1 MNTRGIKFIENVF
14 YSLDS
19 YLYMVCFFN
28 SIVLFEQVCGFCFK
42 STLIYIYF
50 SHQDMLNLEL
60 TTYYDKGPRF
70 SQQETTTLMG
80 GGGGGGLIEILI
92 FPTYFH
98 IFPFPP
104 PPYL

>member
-1 MNTRGIKFIENVF
+1 M
-14 YSLDS
+14 
-19 YLYMVCFFN
+19 
-28 SIVLFEQVCGFCFK
+28 
-42 STLIYIYF
+42 
-50 SHQDMLNLEL
+50 

-80 GGGGGGLIEILI
+80 GGGGLIEILI

-104 PPYL
+104 SLLPLNKQ

>member
-19 YLYMVCFFN
+19 YLHMVCFFN
-28 SIVLFEQVCGFCFK
+28 SIQLFEQVCGSCFK
-42 STLIYIYF
+42 STLIYI
-50 SHQDMLNLEL
+50 LAIKINLDL

-80 GGGGGGLIEILI
+80 GGGGVL
-92 FPTYFH
+92 
-98 IFPFPP
+98 
-104 PPYL
+104 